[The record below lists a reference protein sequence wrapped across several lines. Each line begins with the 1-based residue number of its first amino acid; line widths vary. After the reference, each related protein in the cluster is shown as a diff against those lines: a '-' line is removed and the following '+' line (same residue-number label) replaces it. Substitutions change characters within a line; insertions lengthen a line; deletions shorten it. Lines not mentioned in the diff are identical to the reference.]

1 VAATGSFVSVRQ
13 VHKQYRLGETL
24 VPALR
29 GVTLDLHRGEFT
41 ALVGPSGSG
50 KSTLLNMV
58 GAIDE
63 PDEGA
68 VLIEGRDV
76 AHLSDDDRSRLRN
89 EKIGFI
95 FQSFNLVPVLDVYE
109 NVELPLLINDRIPAG
124 ERRDRVRQAVHD
136 VELDDFIRH
145 VPDKL
150 SGGQRQRVAIARA
163 LVTSPLLVLADEP
176 TANLDS
182 GTTQRIIDLMLA
194 INALRGVTFFFST
207 HDEKLMSRVARVVHI
222 VDGVIVSDEAAAG
235 GAAARPAASREGA

>member
-1 VAATGSFVSVRQ
+1 MPAAFVSLLD
-13 VHKQYRLGETL
+13 VHKTYRLGETL

-58 GAIDE
+58 GCIDE
-63 PDEGA
+63 PDRGA
-68 VLIEGRDV
+68 VLVEARDV
-76 AHLSDDDRSRLRN
+76 AHLSDDERSRLRN

-109 NVELPLLINDRIPAG
+109 NVELPLLINERIPAG
-124 ERRDRVRQAVHD
+124 ERHDRIMQAIAD
-136 VELDDFIRH
+136 VELTDYVRH
-145 VPDKL
+145 QPDKL

-182 GTTQRIIDLMLA
+182 ATAHRIIDLM
-194 INALRGVTFFFST
+194 IALNEHRQVTFFFST
-207 HDEKLMSRVARVVHI
+207 HDEKLISRVARVVHI
-222 VDGVIVSDEAAAG
+222 TDGVVAEGEVGAAPAAG
-235 GAAARPAASREGA
+235 AGEVSGR

>member
-1 VAATGSFVSVRQ
+1 MPAAFVSLLD
-13 VHKQYRLGETL
+13 VHKTYRLGETL

-58 GAIDE
+58 GCIDE
-63 PDEGA
+63 PDRGA
-68 VLIEGRDV
+68 VLVEARDV
-76 AHLSDDDRSRLRN
+76 AHLSDDERSRLRN

-109 NVELPLLINDRIPAG
+109 NVELPLLINERIPAA
-124 ERRDRVRQAVHD
+124 ERRDRIVQAITD
-136 VELDDFIRH
+136 VELGDYVRH
-145 VPDKL
+145 QPDKL

-182 GTTQRIIDLMLA
+182 ATAHRIIDLLHA
-194 INALRGVTFFFST
+194 LNAQRGVTFFFST

-222 VDGVIVSDEAAAG
+222 LDGVIQPEG
-235 GAAARPAASREGA
+235 GGTA

>member
-1 VAATGSFVSVRQ
+1 MSSPFVTLDD
-13 VHKQYRLGETL
+13 VHKTYRLGETL

-29 GVTLDLHRGEFT
+29 GATLELRRGEFT

-58 GAIDE
+58 GCIDE
-63 PDEGA
+63 PDQGA
-68 VLIEGRDV
+68 VLVEGRDV
-76 AHLSDDDRSRLRN
+76 SHLSDDERSRLRN

-95 FQSFNLVPVLDVYE
+95 FQSFNLVPVLDTYE
-109 NVELPLLINDRIPAG
+109 NVELPLLINTKIPAS
-124 ERRDRVRQAVHD
+124 ERRDRVLQALRD
-136 VELDDFIRH
+136 VELESFARQA
-145 VPDKL
+145 PDKL

-182 GTTQRIIDLMLA
+182 ATAHRIIDLLHA
-194 INALRGVTFFFST
+194 LNAQRGVTFFFST

-222 VDGVIVSDEAAAG
+222 LDGVIQPVG
-235 GAAARPAASREGA
+235 GAAA

>member
-1 VAATGSFVSVRQ
+1 MQAPFVSLLD
-13 VHKQYRLGETL
+13 VHKTYRLGETL

-58 GAIDE
+58 GCIDE
-63 PDEGA
+63 PDRGA
-68 VLIEGRDV
+68 VLVEGRDV
-76 AHLSDDDRSRLRN
+76 AHLSDDERSGLRN
-89 EKIGFI
+89 DKIGFI

-109 NVELPLLINDRIPAG
+109 NVELPLLINERIPLA
-124 ERRDRVRQAVHD
+124 ERRDRIMQAIAD
-136 VELDDFIRH
+136 VELGEYVRH
-145 VPDKL
+145 QPDKL

-182 GTTQRIIDLMLA
+182 GTAHRIVDLMLA
-194 INALRGVTFFFST
+194 LNETRKVTFFFST
-207 HDEKLMSRVARVVHI
+207 HDEKLMARVARIVHI
-222 VDGVIVSDEAAAG
+222 SDGVLVDGRAGLAAPDAR
-235 GAAARPAASREGA
+235 ARPEPTR

>member
-1 VAATGSFVSVRQ
+1 MHSFIRLEQ
-13 VHKQYRLGETL
+13 VHKTYRLGEAL

-29 GVTLDLHRGEFT
+29 GVTLDLRGGEFT

-58 GAIDE
+58 GCIDE
-63 PDEGA
+63 PDQGA
-68 VLIEGRDV
+68 VLVEGRDV

-95 FQSFNLVPVLDVYE
+95 FQSFNLIPVLDVFE
-109 NVELPLLINDRIPAG
+109 NVELPLLINERIPAA
-124 ERRDRVRQAVHD
+124 ERSERVRQAIRD
-136 VELDDFIRH
+136 VELEAYLH
-145 VPDKL
+145 HLPDKL

-182 GTTQRIIDLMLA
+182 GTTHRIIDLMLA
-194 INALRGVTFFFST
+194 LNESRRVTFFFST
-207 HDEKLMSRVARVVHI
+207 HDEKLMSRVARIVHI
-222 VDGVIVSDEAAAG
+222 SDGAIVDDTSTRAPVQAAPGRAL
-235 GAAARPAASREGA
+235 P

>member
-1 VAATGSFVSVRQ
+1 MMSFIRLEN
-13 VHKQYRLGETL
+13 VHKTYRLGDTL

-29 GVTLDLHRGEFT
+29 GATLELRRGEFT

-58 GAIDE
+58 GCIDE

-68 VLIEGRDV
+68 VLVEGSDV
-76 AHLSDDDRSRLRN
+76 AHLSDDERSRLRN
-89 EKIGFI
+89 ERIGFI
-95 FQSFNLVPVLDVYE
+95 FQSFNLIPVLDVYE
-109 NVELPLLINDRIPAG
+109 NVELPLLINDRIPAS
-124 ERRDRVRQAVHD
+124 ERHDRVLQAIRD
-136 VELDDFIRH
+136 VELGEYVRH
-145 VPDKL
+145 LPDKL

-182 GTTQRIIDLMLA
+182 GTTHRIIDLM
-194 INALRGVTFFFST
+194 IALNEARKVTFFFST

-222 VDGVIVSDEAAAG
+222 SDGAITGD
-235 GAAARPAASREGA
+235 GATPAQSGLEVRA